1 MQDKTVNKNKKFIKT
16 NSFNVIMDYMTAE
29 EIRELEK
36 KSEAAGV
43 SKLQLME
50 NAGKKIY
57 EIMAE
62 KLGLEGKKV
71 LIACYHGNNGGD
83 GFVAARYLADVCE
96 VDVLFLGDKEKMK
109 SKARVNYAL
118 LSKRYD
124 IQQFTDYDIDYD
136 SYDIIVD
143 AIFGIG
149 IEGDINGSAGFA
161 IDFINNAKA
170 YKVSV
175 DVPSGIDPDTGKAAN
190 KHIEPDLIITL
201 HAMKK
206 GLKKFKDKTVVA
218 DIGIK

>member
-1 MQDKTVNKNKKFIKT
+1 
-16 NSFNVIMDYMTAE
+16 MDYITAE

-36 KSEAAGV
+36 KSEATGV

-62 KLGLEGKKV
+62 KLDLEGKKV

-83 GFVAARYLADVCE
+83 GFVAARYLANVCE
-96 VDVLFLGDKEKMK
+96 VDVLFLGDKENMR

-136 SYDIIVD
+136 SYDIIID

-149 IEGDINGSAGFA
+149 IEGDINGPAGFA
-161 IDFINNAKA
+161 IDFINRAKA

-175 DVPSGIDPDTGKAAN
+175 DIPSGINPDTGKASN
-190 KHIEPDLIITL
+190 KHIEPDLVITM
-201 HAMKK
+201 HTMKK
-206 GLKKFKDKTVVA
+206 GLEKFKDKTVVA